1 MNDNK
6 MLCILLSHEKEW
18 NNVTCNNMDGHRDYH
33 SKLSQIEK
41 DKYDIT
47 YMWNLEKWYKWNYFQ
62 NRNRLTVIENK
73 FMVTEEEG

>member
-1 MNDNK
+1 
-6 MLCILLSHEKEW
+6 
-18 NNVTCNNMDGHRDYH
+18 MDGHRDYH